1 MSKQYRRRLT
11 VFGTISLLVVLL
23 FVYNLFSYIKLVN
36 DLENEEKDLQNK
48 LVELQKENVNL
59 KEEIEKLKNPEYL
72 ERYARENFLYSKD
85 GEYVIRIDDNNNP
98 VIEMN
103 TTNVEYRQ
111 KIVIILGCI
120 LFTIIIIYIIFKR
133 KRSYLEE

>member
-1 MSKQYRRRLT
+1 MVQ
-11 VFGTISLLVVLL
+11 
-23 FVYNLFSYIKLVN
+23 FSYIKLVN
-36 DLENEEKDLQNK
+36 DLEKEEKDLQNK

-85 GEYVIRIDDNNNP
+85 GEYVIRIDENNNP
-98 VIEMN
+98 VVEMD

-111 KIVIILGCI
+111 KIVIILGAV
-120 LFTIIIIYIIFKR
+120 LFIIVIVYIIFKR
-133 KRSYLEE
+133 KRSYLDE